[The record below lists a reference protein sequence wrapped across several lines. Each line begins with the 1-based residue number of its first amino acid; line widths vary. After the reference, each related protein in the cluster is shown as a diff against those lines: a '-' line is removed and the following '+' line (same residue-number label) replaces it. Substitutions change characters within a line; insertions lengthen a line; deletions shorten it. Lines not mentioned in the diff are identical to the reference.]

1 MTSFEITEKDLKEAE
16 KRHIDT
22 LNPLVLKVF
31 PAKEKK
37 KYVLLTYIIKL
48 FKKDVQYTEKEIND
62 ILKPVYEDYVI
73 IRRYL
78 VDYDFLDRLDNGKAY
93 WVKENKG

>member
-1 MTSFEITEKDLKEAE
+1 MMTYELTEKDLKEAE
-16 KRHIDT
+16 TRYIESLD
-22 LNPLVLKVF
+22 PFVLKIF

-48 FKKDVQYTEKEIND
+48 FKKGVKYAEKEVNE

-78 VDYDFLDRLDNGKAY
+78 VDYQFLDRLDNGKAY
-93 WVKENKG
+93 WVK

>member
-1 MTSFEITEKDLKEAE
+1 MMTYELTEKDLKEAE
-16 KRHIDT
+16 TRYIESLD
-22 LNPLVLKVF
+22 PFVLKIF

-48 FKKDVQYTEKEIND
+48 FKKGVKYTEKEVNE

-78 VDYDFLDRLDNGKAY
+78 VDYQFLDRLDNGKAY
-93 WVKENKG
+93 WVK

>member
-1 MTSFEITEKDLKEAE
+1 MTYELTEKDLKEAE
-16 KRHIDT
+16 TRYIESLD
-22 LNPLVLKVF
+22 PFVLKIF

-48 FKKDVQYTEKEIND
+48 FKKGIKYTEKEVNE

-78 VDYDFLDRLDNGKAY
+78 VDYQFLDRLDNGKAY
-93 WVKENKG
+93 WVK

>member
-1 MTSFEITEKDLKEAE
+1 MMSFEITEKDFKEAE
-16 KRHIDT
+16 QRYIDT

-48 FKKDVQYTEKEIND
+48 FKKGIQYTEKEINE

-93 WVKENKG
+93 WVKEKKG

>member
-1 MTSFEITEKDLKEAE
+1 MFYEITEKDLKEAE
-16 KRHIDT
+16 TRYIESLD
-22 LNPLVLKVF
+22 PFVLKIF

-37 KYVLLTYIIKL
+37 KYILLTYIIKL
-48 FKKDVQYTEKEIND
+48 FKKGVKYTEKEVNE

-78 VDYDFLDRLDNGKAY
+78 VDYQFLDRLDNGKAY
-93 WVKENKG
+93 WVR

>member
-1 MTSFEITEKDLKEAE
+1 MTYELTEKDLKEAE
-16 KRHIDT
+16 TRYIESLD
-22 LNPLVLKVF
+22 PFVLKIF

-37 KYVLLTYIIKL
+37 KYVLLNYIIKL
-48 FKKDVQYTEKEIND
+48 FKKGIKYTEKEVNE

-78 VDYDFLDRLDNGKAY
+78 VDYQFLDRLDNGKAY
-93 WVKENKG
+93 WVK

>member
-1 MTSFEITEKDLKEAE
+1 MMTYELTEKDLKEAE
-16 KRHIDT
+16 TRYIESLD
-22 LNPLVLKVF
+22 PFVLKIF

-37 KYVLLTYIIKL
+37 KYVLLNYIIKL
-48 FKKDVQYTEKEIND
+48 FKKGIKYTEKEVNE

-78 VDYDFLDRLDNGKAY
+78 VDYQFLDRLDNGKAY
-93 WVKENKG
+93 WVK

>member
-1 MTSFEITEKDLKEAE
+1 MMTYKLTEKDLKEAE
-16 KRHIDT
+16 TRYIESLD
-22 LNPLVLKVF
+22 PFVLKIF

-48 FKKDVQYTEKEIND
+48 FKKGVKYTEKEVNE

-78 VDYDFLDRLDNGKAY
+78 VDYQFLDRLDNGKAY
-93 WVKENKG
+93 WVK

>member
-1 MTSFEITEKDLKEAE
+1 MMTYELTEKDLKEAE
-16 KRHIDT
+16 TRYIESLD
-22 LNPLVLKVF
+22 PFVLKIF

-48 FKKDVQYTEKEIND
+48 FKKGIKYTEKEVNE

-78 VDYDFLDRLDNGKAY
+78 VDYQFLDRLDNGKAY
-93 WVKENKG
+93 WVK

>member
-1 MTSFEITEKDLKEAE
+1 MMSYEITEKDLKEAE
-16 KRHIDT
+16 ERHIKT
-22 LNPLVLKVF
+22 LEPFVLKVF

-48 FKKDVQYTEKEIND
+48 FKTGVKYTEKEINE

-78 VDYDFLDRLDNGKAY
+78 VDYHFLDRLDNGQAY
-93 WVKENKG
+93 WVIKKG